1 MNTKDENIKSLRAS
15 VRELQKEMNYY
26 IIADN
31 LQRKAA
37 DCKDYNLCEEGKAAS
52 LKEMRRILTAM
63 VGKVGLMM
71 SCSDVIPIY
80 NSLFVTQEN
89 IDEHYGRK

>member
-1 MNTKDENIKSLRAS
+1 MNTKNENIKSLRAS
-15 VRELQKEMNYY
+15 VRQLQAEMNYY

-37 DCKDYNLCEEGKAAS
+37 DCNDYNRGEEGKAAS

-71 SCSDVIPIY
+71 SCSDVIPFYDSI
-80 NSLFVTQEN
+80 FVTQEN